1 MLIGTLLIEF
11 FFVIMLRRTICA
23 WEKLVIVES
32 PNKVI
37 KVEGL
42 LSDSRVI
49 PDWSFNKSNLK
60 SISTGAEK
68 AIAMA
73 TTGHFM
79 SLRELTWT
87 PQSLGAASA
96 ISGDEFPANGVL
108 SSFSLEWELIP
119 GRRIRD
125 TVSHYIEEKADNLT
139 EIIVATDPDRE
150 GELIAVHA
158 QNLIRRMFPDLKVPF
173 TRAYMHSITED
184 GIRRAMEER
193 HEAFDYN
200 LANAAE
206 ARHAMDRI
214 FGFLGSSVVRY
225 ANPQMRSIG
234 RVQTPALILINDRET
249 KIRNF
254 LDSHG
259 STYDVQAM
267 CHFMSRQNERF
278 SQIVKVVPL
287 QLKNSGVSSGADVDW
302 KDKAAVSKVCER
314 WQLRSASDFRV
325 AAGCKPQ
332 ESVSPPPKPFTM
344 ATLISRANR
353 QLHYS
358 SDMVSSCLQ
367 DLFQMGFIT
376 YPRTDSTR
384 IDESVLPSIYN
395 AIRREHGKKLLHEQE
410 GAASATFSTRR
421 SSKANSGA
429 TAEAGNVEDAHEAIR
444 PTNIDTKVSD
454 LGSVS
459 TPMKNVYDLVRRN
472 TLAAFMIPMRT
483 ERVTVSVTCKAA
495 NGEEVEFQ
503 LQGKRVAEPGW
514 SAAFRLSNNNSSRN
528 SGSGQSSSITEEAA
542 ETDQDMRAIEDGAV
556 VMPNMSDAEFAA
568 IMDVAARK
576 SSHSHDSSNQLRL
589 ESAQVVENK
598 PMPPLPYSEG
608 GLIEQLRSNGVGRP
622 STYPMIVKTLL
633 ARNYITVNRGR
644 CETTPVGRMLVETS
658 RVTFP
663 SIVDI
668 GFTASFEKK
677 LDRIAKPEGSD
688 GEVLA
693 DTVRFNLP
701 KTISEADFV
710 LSSFIS
716 NLLNYVTEA
725 TKAKR
730 AAISTRSLTLQHEK
744 HRHSLTSPAT
754 SGAASA
760 ADTSASSCAAAADS
774 EENLKSSVERETKRV
789 TAQVPD
795 LVENMKIYRTFT
807 ALQNSLNDYLRRNF
821 PASTVWSGTAGG
833 SSSSGSS
840 ISSYSRSSYSSSNKG
855 RSASVSGSK
864 RTTAKRPKAD
874 KKTPRRFQ
882 EKKKK

>member
-1 MLIGTLLIEF
+1 
-11 FFVIMLRRTICA
+11 MLRRSVCA

-42 LSDSRVI
+42 LSNPRVV
-49 PDWSFNKSNLK
+49 PDWSFSKPNLK
-60 SISTGAEK
+60 LISTGAER

-79 SLRELTWT
+79 SLRELSWT
-87 PQSLGAASA
+87 PQSLGTVPIASH
-96 ISGDEFPANGVL
+96 DFPENGVL

-125 TVSHYIEEKADNLT
+125 TVSRYIEEKADNLT

-193 HEAFDYN
+193 HEAFDYH

-249 KIRNF
+249 KIRSF
-254 LDSHG
+254 LETHG
-259 STYDVQAM
+259 STYEVQAM
-267 CHFMSRQNERF
+267 CHFSSRQSQRF
-278 SQIVKVVPL
+278 SQIVKVAPT
-287 QLKNSGVSSGADVDW
+287 QKGGSRGAASDVDW
-302 KDKAAVSKVCER
+302 KDQASVKQRCSQWR
-314 WQLRSASDFRV
+314 LHDASDFRV
-325 AAGCKPQ
+325 AAGCTPQ
-332 ESVSPPPKPFTM
+332 ENATAPPKPFTM
-344 ATLISRANR
+344 ATLISKANR

-384 IDESVLPSIYN
+384 IDESVLPSIYS
-395 AIRREHGKKLLHEQE
+395 AIRKEYGKKLLQELDE
-410 GAASATFSTRR
+410 GAGAKPCSRR
-421 SSKANSGA
+421 SSSSKSDGD
-429 TAEAGNVEDAHEAIR
+429 TAAETGNVEDAHEAIR
-444 PTNIDTKVSD
+444 PTNIDTKVDD

-459 TPMKNVYDLVRRN
+459 TPMKNIYDLVRRN

-483 ERVTVSVTCKAA
+483 ERVTVPITCKAS

-503 LQGKRVAEPGW
+503 LQGKHVVEPGW
-514 SAAFRLSNNNSSRN
+514 SAAFRVRSSEA
-528 SGSGQSSSITEEAA
+528 SGIAGAAAAAQQEA
-542 ETDQDMRAIEDGAV
+542 ETDQDARAIEDGATV
-556 VMPNMSDAEFAA
+556 LPNISDDEFAA
-568 IMDVAARK
+568 IMDVAARRN
-576 SSHSHDSSNQLRL
+576 SSRVHNQLRL
-589 ESAQVVENK
+589 ESAQVVEDK

-633 ARNYITVNRGR
+633 ARNYITVTRGR

-658 RVTFP
+658 RATFP

-668 GFTASFEKK
+668 GFTAAFEKK
-677 LDRIAKPEGSD
+677 LDRIAKPESTSSADGS
-688 GEVLA
+688 GA
-693 DTVRFNLP
+693 VRWSLP
-701 KTISEADFV
+701 RSISEADFV

-716 NLLNYVTEA
+716 LFLNYVTEA

-744 HRHSLTSPAT
+744 LNGGSNKPTDAAATSPT
-754 SGAASA
+754 DGASVLS
-760 ADTSASSCAAAADS
+760 SASSS
-774 EENLKSSVERETKRV
+774 TEEQFRLNVERETKRV

-795 LVENMKIYRTFT
+795 LVERMKMYRTFT
-807 ALQNSLNDYLRRNF
+807 ALQNSLNDYLRQNF
-821 PASTVWSGTAGG
+821 PVSPTWSGTAGASARAAGG
-833 SSSSGSS
+833 SSGNK
-840 ISSYSRSSYSSSNKG
+840 SRTRGTK
-855 RSASVSGSK
+855 ASCKKNAKAESK
-864 RTTAKRPKAD
+864 K
-874 KKTPRRFQ
+874 PRRFQ
-882 EKKKK
+882 EKKSRKKI

>member
-1 MLIGTLLIEF
+1 
-11 FFVIMLRRTICA
+11 MLRRSVCA

-42 LSDSRVI
+42 LSNPRVI
-49 PDWSFNKSNLK
+49 PDWSFGKPNLK
-60 SISTGAEK
+60 PISTGAER

-87 PQSLGAASA
+87 PQSLGTVQSASK
-96 ISGDEFPANGVL
+96 DFPANGVL

-193 HEAFDYN
+193 HEAFDYH

-234 RVQTPALILINDRET
+234 RVQTPALILINDREA
-249 KIRNF
+249 KIKNF

-267 CHFMSRQNERF
+267 CHFNSRQNQRF
-278 SQIVKVVPL
+278 SQIVKVVPA
-287 QLKNSGVSSGADVDW
+287 QKGGGSRGSASDVDW
-302 KDKAAVSKVCER
+302 KDKAAVTRQCEK
-314 WQLRSASDFRV
+314 WGLRAASEFRV
-325 AAGCKPQ
+325 SVGCKPQ
-332 ESVSPPPKPFTM
+332 ENVTAPPQPFTM
-344 ATLISRANR
+344 ATLISKANR

-384 IDESVLPSIYN
+384 IDESVLPSIYS
-395 AIRREHGKKLLHEQE
+395 AIRKEHGKRLLQEQD
-410 GAASATFSTRR
+410 GSAVAKPGSQR
-421 SSKANSGA
+421 SSNNKTDSNDTS
-429 TAEAGNVEDAHEAIR
+429 AEAGNVEDAHEAIR
-444 PTNIDTKVSD
+444 PTDIATKVED

-459 TPMKNVYDLVRRN
+459 TSMKNIYDLVRRN

-483 ERVTVSVTCKAA
+483 ERVTVPITCKAS

-503 LQGKRVAEPGW
+503 LQGKHVVEPGW
-514 SAAFRLSNNNSSRN
+514 TAAFRVRN
-528 SGSGQSSSITEEAA
+528 SNKASESAGAA
-542 ETDQDMRAIEDGAV
+542 AQHDTETDQDVRAIEDGAA
-556 VMPNMSDAEFAA
+556 VMPNMSDDEFAA
-568 IMDVAARK
+568 IMDVASRRN
-576 SSHSHDSSNQLRL
+576 SSSSSNHLRL

-598 PMPPLPYSEG
+598 PLPPLPYSEG

-633 ARNYITVNRGR
+633 ARNYITVTRGR

-658 RVTFP
+658 RATFP

-668 GFTASFEKK
+668 GFTAAFEKK
-677 LDRIAKPEGSD
+677 LDRIAKPESGGSTED
-688 GEVLA
+688 DDA
-693 DTVRFNLP
+693 MRWNLP
-701 KTISEADFV
+701 KSISEADFV

-716 NLLNYVTEA
+716 IFLNYVTEA

-744 HRHSLTSPAT
+744 LHSSSSNSVDAPAFAPT
-754 SGAASA
+754 AGASA
-760 ADTSASSCAAAADS
+760 LSNASSSA
-774 EENLKSSVERETKRV
+774 EENFKSDLERETKRV

-795 LVENMKIYRTFT
+795 LVENMKMYRTFT

-821 PASTVWSGTAGG
+821 PASSTWSNTTIANARTA
-833 SSSSGSS
+833 SSSSN
-840 ISSYSRSSYSSSNKG
+840 YSRNSSSYSSKS
-855 RSASVSGSK
+855 S
-864 RTTAKRPKAD
+864 TTGLKKAYTKKPKAE
-874 KKTPRRFQ
+874 KKKPRRFQ
-882 EKKKK
+882 EKKK